1 MFLKCFIILHSIKP
15 AFYGRIYMEYLMSI
29 MDSIRQEFFSKAWVI
44 KIENNST
51 QVMPTIEITFLK
63 LPMLTIRRKDI
74 FNFLR
79 HYFGGPKNIIRKK

>member
-1 MFLKCFIILHSIKP
+1 MVEFVKK
-15 AFYGRIYMEYLMSI
+15 YLMSI
-29 MDSIRQEFFSKAWVI
+29 MDSIRQEFFQNFGLQRL
-44 KIENNST
+44 ENNST

-79 HYFGGPKNIIRKK
+79 HTFGGPKNIIRKK